1 MKVTRCLSKWGSRGQ
16 TDTEEACRVAVCR
29 GAAAGKQ
36 GQDTE
41 TLPPYPLSYTK
52 FVPGIYVAQFPM
64 KLFPGSWLKLAMQEE
79 AFKVR
84 TDPKPLQRRLLT
96 QKHHSQ
102 NTVVTRPLRRQCSYT
117 S

>member
-1 MKVTRCLSKWGSRGQ
+1 MWGPHGQ
-16 TDTEEACRVAVCR
+16 TDTEE
-29 GAAAGKQ
+29 GPPGGQ

-41 TLPPYPLSYTK
+41 TWPPYSLFYTK
-52 FVPGIYVAQFPM
+52 FVPGLYVAQFPM

-84 TDPKPLQRRLLT
+84 TDPKPFQRRLLT
-96 QKHHSQ
+96 QKCHSQ